1 MTIKYR
7 LIISAFISSCVV
19 VLLIGLSFI
28 TIQRVQIQGSLYEQI
43 ILSKDLLADILPP
56 PEYIIEARL
65 VSYQLADST
74 QAQIEEHKHKLETL
88 QKDFLDRQRYWE
100 QSTLPQ
106 PLRQLILEHMKAP
119 ALRYFE
125 VTPSKLIPAVERGD
139 LKEAYALLHGELQ
152 TYYEEHRRFV
162 DQLVVLS
169 NEQAQKDENRSNEAL
184 KSGYA
189 TMILTATFGIGI
201 LLFVSWYTSRVILK
215 NINKLKDI
223 AALLAS
229 EKADLSR
236 RLPIE
241 SNDEIAHTS
250 EHFNRLFDQF
260 EHVVLVAQEE
270 EAKMKEAHREVNE
283 HMAQSRLMI
292 ALSNA
297 MTSGAIEGSVAI
309 QHTMQTTIVTLQEI
323 LTLNEQTSV
332 VVTDVHQSTDE
343 IIHAIDRIVERVNET
358 RQNAQSVT
366 QSTQEIGHVIALI
379 KDISDQTNLLA
390 LNAAIEAARAG
401 EHGRGFAVVADEVRK
416 LAERTQKATAEV
428 EATINILRQNSEVMV
443 ENTEST
449 ENYALESAQKLDRFK
464 NALHHLTDN
473 ADAIRRENR
482 LISYDIFIELAK
494 LDHIIFKLNA
504 YNALF
509 NNDTKINL
517 SNHHEC
523 RLGKW
528 YDDGDGKTAFGHVPS
543 FQRLAAPHA
552 LIHEKILES
561 LKCLRTDGCT
571 QNAAAILENFKTVE
585 LKSKELFEILDRM
598 IEEVKKS

>member
-19 VLLIGLSFI
+19 ILLIGLSFI

-125 VTPSKLIPAVERGD
+125 VTASKLIPAVERGD

-189 TMILTATFGIGI
+189 TMILTATIGIGI

-260 EHVVLVAQEE
+260 EHVVLMAQEE

-297 MTSGAIEGSVAI
+297 MTSGAI
-309 QHTMQTTIVTLQEI
+309 
-323 LTLNEQTSV
+323 
-332 VVTDVHQSTDE
+332 
-343 IIHAIDRIVERVNET
+343 
-358 RQNAQSVT
+358 
-366 QSTQEIGHVIALI
+366 
-379 KDISDQTNLLA
+379 
-390 LNAAIEAARAG
+390 
-401 EHGRGFAVVADEVRK
+401 
-416 LAERTQKATAEV
+416 
-428 EATINILRQNSEVMV
+428 
-443 ENTEST
+443 
-449 ENYALESAQKLDRFK
+449 
-464 NALHHLTDN
+464 
-473 ADAIRRENR
+473 
-482 LISYDIFIELAK
+482 
-494 LDHIIFKLNA
+494 
-504 YNALF
+504 
-509 NNDTKINL
+509 
-517 SNHHEC
+517 
-523 RLGKW
+523 
-528 YDDGDGKTAFGHVPS
+528 
-543 FQRLAAPHA
+543 
-552 LIHEKILES
+552 
-561 LKCLRTDGCT
+561 
-571 QNAAAILENFKTVE
+571 
-585 LKSKELFEILDRM
+585 
-598 IEEVKKS
+598 

>member
-125 VTPSKLIPAVERGD
+125 VTASKLIPAVERGD

-189 TMILTATFGIGI
+189 TMILTATIGIGI

-309 QHTMQTTIVTLQEI
+309 QHTMQSTIVTLQEI

-343 IIHAIDRIVERVNET
+343 IIHAIDRIVEKVNET

-473 ADAIRRENR
+473 ADTIRRENR

-509 NNDTKINL
+509 NNDTK
-517 SNHHEC
+517 
-523 RLGKW
+523 
-528 YDDGDGKTAFGHVPS
+528 
-543 FQRLAAPHA
+543 
-552 LIHEKILES
+552 
-561 LKCLRTDGCT
+561 
-571 QNAAAILENFKTVE
+571 
-585 LKSKELFEILDRM
+585 
-598 IEEVKKS
+598 